1 MSTGLIIT
9 IAVAVLLI
17 LIIVGMYNKLISR
30 KNAVDYANGSV
41 DAMYKQRFDLI
52 PNLVAAVK
60 QYMQHESGL
69 LQQLT
74 ELRSGG
80 GTPDSNLTP
89 QQMSTMDRQFEQAM
103 KSFNITVEN
112 YPDLKASEQFTRLQA
127 SLNECEAQLAA
138 ARRTYN
144 AAVMDYNNAL
154 EMFPSNIMAGMM
166 NYKRKDMI
174 TIPQSEKV
182 NPNVSNLFQ

>member
-9 IAVAVLLI
+9 IAVIAVLLI
-17 LIIVGMYNKLISR
+17 AIIGLYNKLISR
-30 KNAVDYANGSV
+30 KNTVEYANGSV

-69 LQQLT
+69 LQKLT
-74 ELRSGG
+74 ELRATGN
-80 GTPDSNLTP
+80 TNPNLTA
-89 QQMSTMDRQFEQAM
+89 QERNNLDQRFEQAI
-103 KSFNITVEN
+103 KAFNITVEN
-112 YPDLKASEQFTRLQA
+112 YPDLKASEQFSRLQA

-154 EMFPSNIMAGMM
+154 EMFPSNIMANMM
-166 NYKRKDMI
+166 NYKRKEMI
-174 TIPQSEKV
+174 TIPQSERT
-182 NPNVSNLFQ
+182 NPNVNDLFN

>member
-1 MSTGLIIT
+1 MSTSLIVTLAI
-9 IAVAVLLI
+9 IGFI
-17 LIIVGMYNKLISR
+17 LIVIISLYNKLISR
-30 KNAVDYANGSV
+30 KNSVDYANGSV

-60 QYMQHESGL
+60 QYMNHESGL
-69 LQQLT
+69 LQKLT
-74 ELRSGG
+74 ELRTSGN
-80 GTPDSNLTP
+80 TDQNLTAQERSNLD
-89 QQMSTMDRQFEQAM
+89 QRFEQAI
-103 KSFNITVEN
+103 KAFNITVEN

-144 AAVMDYNNAL
+144 AAVMEYNNAL

-166 NYKRKDMI
+166 SYKRKEMI
-174 TIPQSEKV
+174 TIPQSERT
-182 NPNVSNLFQ
+182 NPNVGDLFS

>member
-1 MSTGLIIT
+1 MSTGMIIT
-9 IAVAVLLI
+9 IAVAVFLLI
-17 LIIVGMYNKLISR
+17 VIVGLYNRLISR

-69 LQQLT
+69 LQKLT
-74 ELRSGG
+74 ELRSSGN
-80 GTPDSNLTP
+80 SNPNTTA
-89 QQMSTMDRQFEQAM
+89 QERSSMDQKFEQAI
-103 KSFNITVEN
+103 KAFNITVEN
-112 YPDLKASEQFTRLQA
+112 YPNLKASEQFTRLQS

-174 TIPQSEKV
+174 TIPQSERV
-182 NPNVSNLFQ
+182 NPNVNDLFN